1 MPIPNSLFRGWSC
14 WALLMLRMDLHVHTD
29 HSDSKNSVQEV
40 LREATAAGLDGLA
53 ITDHKTIQGALVA
66 SSLAGQNLLVIVGQE
81 IKTTGGEILG
91 YGLRHPVPDK
101 LDLGEAVSEIHS
113 QGGVAAVPHPTLP
126 VLGIRSLD
134 ELAKAGVDAIEVVSA
149 LTPFPRRYMEKNR
162 RLSSE
167 LGLPV
172 VAGSDSHYRG
182 TVGQTYT
189 LLEAEERSLEAVLRS
204 IENGRTSVVFHPSSR
219 IQKLRAALGLPAAL
233 VRLALR
239 LDS

>member
-1 MPIPNSLFRGWSC
+1 
-14 WALLMLRMDLHVHTD
+14 MLRMDLHVHTD
-29 HSDSKNSVQEV
+29 YSDSKNSVQEV

-53 ITDHKTIQGALVA
+53 ITDHKTIQGALAA

-81 IKTTGGEILG
+81 IKTTRGEILG
-91 YGLRHPVPDK
+91 YGLRDPVPDK
-101 LDLGEAVSEIHS
+101 LDLREAVSEIHS

-126 VLGIRSLD
+126 VLGIRSLS
-134 ELAKAGVDAIEVVSA
+134 ELTRAGVDAIEVVSA

-189 LLEAEERSLEAVLRS
+189 LLEVEERSQQAVLRS

-233 VRLALR
+233 VRLALAR
-239 LDS
+239 DT